1 MKKRMMSLLLELL
14 KDSKRS
20 DREIAKILGVSQ
32 PTITRMRS
40 RLVKEGVI
48 KEFTLIPDFV
58 KMGYEIMAISCIK
71 TSMTMIKELEEKA
84 EKYWKKYP
92 NVIFVSRAQGMGKTG
107 VMISLH
113 KNYTDY
119 SNFVAEN
126 LLEWGTDIEE
136 YDSMLIDLKGRIIK
150 PLSLAYLAEQEET

>member
-20 DREIAKILGVSQ
+20 DREIAKFLGVSQ

-48 KEFTLIPDFV
+48 KEFTVIPDFV
-58 KMGYEIMAISCIK
+58 KMGYEIMAISCVK
-71 TSMTMIKELEEKA
+71 KKMPVTELREKA
-84 EKYWKKYP
+84 VKWWKKYP
-92 NVIFVSRAQGMGKTG
+92 NVIFAAGAEGMGKNG

-113 KNYTDY
+113 KSYTDF
-119 SNFVAEN
+119 SNFVTEQ
-126 LLEWGTDIEE
+126 LRYWGDEIAD
-136 YDSMLIDLKGRIIK
+136 YDTMLISLKGIIVK